1 MMRFCAKRRSSCA
14 IKNDQQFQLHCQ
26 SITLWTLG
34 GLPTMNRAGLL
45 RSIFPMVSS
54 TSIGAGTS
62 WPWWGLKMSRSVPR
76 APSPTLL
83 TRDNV
88 LTHTTL
94 LQKHYFDPDGYHP
107 AQWTKVQ
114 VFLHFPPVSRSFSIN
129 HFKSTSF
136 LCKSNRASH
145 A

>member
-1 MMRFCAKRRSSCA
+1 MRFCAKRRSSCA

-26 SITLWTLG
+26 WITLWTLG
-34 GLPTMNRAGLL
+34 GLPTIDREGF
-45 RSIFPMVSS
+45 RRIFPMVSS

-76 APSPTLL
+76 TPSPTLL

-107 AQWTKVQ
+107 VQWTKVQ
-114 VFLHFPPVSRSFSIN
+114 VFFHFPPVSPFFPIK

-136 LCKSNRASH
+136 LCKFNRASH